1 MFGDPMKMN
10 DEIKKVL
17 TDYFD
22 AWDLVDLLEINTEAI
37 VDAFEDMVEDRLD
50 ELLEHAGY
58 DPEEEDDSGTE

>member
-58 DPEEEDDSGTE
+58 DPEEEDEVGTE